1 MFVRLINWALSA
13 ALIGTLVS
21 IFTIGAG
28 YLLIKP
34 NLPEINLVDEDVLQ
48 IPLKVLTSDGVLIGE
63 FGDQKRRTI
72 EYKEIPQNLKN
83 AFLAA
88 EDDQFF
94 EHSGV
99 RLTSLIRAVFQMVQS
114 GEIVS
119 GGGTITMQVVRGY
132 LLSRDQKIIRKI
144 KEIYLAFEL
153 ESSASKEEIFS
164 LYLNTIFLGNRSYG
178 VEAAANK
185 YFSKSINELTL
196 AESALIASSA
206 QLPSRINPIRSP
218 DRSIIRRNWIL
229 GRMYKLGYIGRAQ
242 FLLAKAEPINLTQL
256 DSSFSLDGRY
266 IAEITRQAMIERY
279 GLSVYKDGLSVIT
292 TIDSSLQQ
300 AAIESAAKNLYAYD
314 KRHGW
319 REPVNLLSKIPDLIF
334 QELQD
339 GNLDILY
346 QDSNTSD
353 ELGMR
358 QLNISIIRSV
368 ITTIDSSLQ
377 QAALES
383 VAKNLYAYDKRHGW
397 REPVNLLSK
406 IPDSIFKE
414 LQDGNLDI
422 LYQDSITPDELGMR
436 QLNISVIRDFFKD
449 FVNSDRHSVG
459 IVMDVK
465 PERIIY
471 LNNSFQLETLFWDDA
486 YEWARPRITINKLG
500 PRPQNFYD
508 ILRLGDLIYL
518 SEMNG
523 NYYLDQV
530 PDAEV
535 AFISADPSSGAIK
548 TYIGGLNFS
557 KSNFDRVKQSYPQ
570 AGSSFK
576 PFIYASAFANGY
588 KASDK
593 INDAPIIFE
602 DSNLESSWRP
612 ENYTGKFYGPIRLR
626 EALVQSVNLVSIK
639 LLREMGIPLTQN
651 YLSRFGFS
659 KSRLAP
665 DLSLALGSSSF
676 SPAEMVRAYSI
687 MVNSDDPKDLF
698 FIERVMDRNGKTI
711 FQNPQID
718 NKKKNID
725 AFPWFQTQ
733 LTEEIKPFYLLPP
746 IQKESM
752 ASIDPRV
759 TFITKDILREA
770 LSRGSNGRKT
780 QVLNRDDIAG
790 KTGTTNDAISTWF
803 SGFHS
808 DLVTT
813 VWIGTDDFSS
823 LGDNEFG
830 SSIALPTWVDFMKT
844 ALMSLPEEDWKI
856 PKGLSYVRVD
866 RETGKP
872 VDESSKNSYF
882 ELFLDE

>member
-1 MFVRLINWALSA
+1 MFSKLINWAFLA
-13 ALIGTLVS
+13 ALIATLVS
-21 IFTIGAG
+21 IFTIGVG
-28 YLLIKP
+28 YIVIKP
-34 NLPEINLVDEDVLQ
+34 SLPEINLVDEDVLQ

-72 EYKEIPQNLKN
+72 EYQQIPKNLKN

-94 EHSGV
+94 EHNGI
-99 RLTSLIRAVFQMVQS
+99 RIPSLLRAFYQMIQS

-132 LLSRDQKIIRKI
+132 LLSREQKIIRKI

-185 YFSKSINELTL
+185 YFAKSIDDLTL

-242 FLLAKAEPINLTQL
+242 LLLAQSEPIKLTQL
-256 DSSFSLDGRY
+256 DSSFTLDGRY
-266 IAEITRQAMIERY
+266 IAEITRQAMIDRY
-279 GLSVYKDGLSVIT
+279 GLSVYKDGL
-292 TIDSSLQQ
+292 
-300 AAIESAAKNLYAYD
+300 
-314 KRHGW
+314 
-319 REPVNLLSKIPDLIF
+319 
-334 QELQD
+334 
-339 GNLDILY
+339 
-346 QDSNTSD
+346 
-353 ELGMR
+353 
-358 QLNISIIRSV
+358 SV

-397 REPVNLLSK
+397 REPINLLSK
-406 IPDSIFKE
+406 IPESIFKE
-414 LQDGNLDI
+414 LQAGNLNV
-422 LYQDSITPDELGMR
+422 LYEESNISDSLGMKQR
-436 QLNISVIRDFFKD
+436 NVSVIRDFFEELVSLD
-449 FVNSDRHSVG
+449 NHSAG
-459 IVMDVK
+459 IVIDVK
-465 PERIIY
+465 PERVVY
-471 LNNSFQLETLFWDDA
+471 LNNSFQLESLFWNDS
-486 YEWARPRITINKLG
+486 YNWARRRIDINKLG

-508 ILRLGDLIYL
+508 ILSLGDLIYL
-518 SEMNG
+518 SKANG
-523 NYYLDQV
+523 SHYLDQV

-639 LLREMGIPLTQN
+639 LLREMGIPLTQD

-687 MVNSDDPKDLF
+687 LVNSKDPKDLF
-698 FIERVMDRNGKTI
+698 FIERIIDRDGKTI
-711 FQNPQID
+711 FQNPQLE
-718 NKKKNID
+718 NKEKNIT

-733 LTEEIKPFYLLPP
+733 FTDEIKPFYLLP
-746 IQKESM
+746 SM
-752 ASIDPRV
+752 NKQSIESIDPRV
-759 TFITKDILREA
+759 SFITKDILRET
-770 LSRGSNGRKT
+770 LSRGSYRRKV
-780 QVLNRDDIAG
+780 QVLKRSDIAG

-803 SGFHS
+803 SGFHNN
-808 DLVTT
+808 LATT
-813 VWIGTDDFSS
+813 VWVGTDDFSS
-823 LGDNEFG
+823 LGNNEFG
-830 SSIALPTWVDFMKT
+830 SSIALPTWIDFMKT
-844 ALMSLPEEDWKI
+844 ALVSLPEEDWKI

-866 RETGKP
+866 LETGRP
-872 VDESSKNSYF
+872 VDETSQNSYF
-882 ELFLDE
+882 ELFLDEDS

>member
-1 MFVRLINWALSA
+1 MFSKLINWAFLA
-13 ALIGTLVS
+13 ALIATLVS
-21 IFTIGAG
+21 IFTIGVG
-28 YLLIKP
+28 YIVIKP
-34 NLPEINLVDEDVLQ
+34 SLPEINLVDEDVLQ

-72 EYKEIPQNLKN
+72 EYQQIPKNLKN

-94 EHSGV
+94 EHNGI
-99 RLTSLIRAVFQMVQS
+99 RIPSLLRAFYQMIQS

-132 LLSRDQKIIRKI
+132 LLSREQKIIRKI

-185 YFSKSINELTL
+185 YFAKSIDDLTL

-242 FLLAKAEPINLTQL
+242 LLLAQSEPIKLTQL
-256 DSSFSLDGRY
+256 DSSFTLDGRY
-266 IAEITRQAMIERY
+266 IAEITRQAMIDRY
-279 GLSVYKDGLSVIT
+279 GLSVYKDGL
-292 TIDSSLQQ
+292 
-300 AAIESAAKNLYAYD
+300 
-314 KRHGW
+314 
-319 REPVNLLSKIPDLIF
+319 
-334 QELQD
+334 
-339 GNLDILY
+339 
-346 QDSNTSD
+346 
-353 ELGMR
+353 
-358 QLNISIIRSV
+358 SV

-397 REPVNLLSK
+397 REPINLLSK
-406 IPDSIFKE
+406 IPESIFKE
-414 LQDGNLDI
+414 LQAGNLNV
-422 LYQDSITPDELGMR
+422 LYEESNISDSLGMKQR
-436 QLNISVIRDFFKD
+436 NVSVIRDFFEELVSLD
-449 FVNSDRHSVG
+449 NHSAG
-459 IVMDVK
+459 IVIDVK
-465 PERIIY
+465 PERVVY
-471 LNNSFQLETLFWDDA
+471 LNNSFQLESLFWNDS
-486 YEWARPRITINKLG
+486 YNWARRRIDINKLG

-508 ILRLGDLIYL
+508 ILSLGDLIYL
-518 SEMNG
+518 SKANG
-523 NYYLDQV
+523 SHYLDQV

-639 LLREMGIPLTQN
+639 LLREMGIPLTQD

-687 MVNSDDPKDLF
+687 LVNSKNPKDLF
-698 FIERVMDRNGKTI
+698 FIERIIDRDGKTI
-711 FQNPQID
+711 FQNPQLE
-718 NKKKNID
+718 NKEKNIT

-733 LTEEIKPFYLLPP
+733 FTDEIKPFYLLPS
-746 IQKESM
+746 INKQSIE
-752 ASIDPRV
+752 SIDPRV
-759 TFITKDILREA
+759 SFITKDILRET
-770 LSRGSNGRKT
+770 LSRGSYRRKV
-780 QVLNRDDIAG
+780 QVLKRSDIAG

-803 SGFHS
+803 SGFHNN
-808 DLVTT
+808 LATT
-813 VWIGTDDFSS
+813 VWVGTDDFSS
-823 LGDNEFG
+823 LGNNEFG
-830 SSIALPTWVDFMKT
+830 SSIALPTWIDFMKT
-844 ALMSLPEEDWKI
+844 ALVSLPEEDWKI

-866 RETGKP
+866 LETGRP
-872 VDESSKNSYF
+872 VDETSQNSYF
-882 ELFLDE
+882 ELFLDEDS

>member
-1 MFVRLINWALSA
+1 MFVRLINWTLSA
-13 ALIGTLVS
+13 ALFGTLLS
-21 IFTIGAG
+21 ILFIGAG
-28 YLLIKP
+28 YLLVKP
-34 NLPEINLVDEDVLQ
+34 SLPEIDLVNEDVLQ
-48 IPLKVLTSDGVLIGE
+48 IPLKVFTSDGVLIGE

-72 EYKEIPQNLKN
+72 EYEDIPINLKN

-94 EHSGV
+94 KHHGI
-99 RLTSLIRAVFQMVQS
+99 RIPSLIRAVYQMIKS

-119 GGGTITMQVVRGY
+119 GGGTISMQVVRGY
-132 LLSRDQKIIRKI
+132 LLSREQKILRKI
-144 KEIYLAFEL
+144 KEIYLAFQL
-153 ESSASKEEIFS
+153 ESYANKEEIFS

-178 VEAAANK
+178 VEAAANR

-218 DRSIIRRNWIL
+218 DRSLIRRNWIL
-229 GRMYKLGYIGRAQ
+229 GRMYKLGYIGRGQ
-242 FLLAKAEPINLTQL
+242 YLIAKSEPINLTQL
-256 DSSFSLDGRY
+256 ESNFSLDGQY
-266 IAEITRQAMIERY
+266 IAEIARQAMINRY
-279 GLSVYKDGLSVIT
+279 GLSAYKDGLSVFT

-300 AAIESAAKNLYAYD
+300 AALESVSKNLYAYD

-319 REPVNLLSKIPDLIF
+319 REPVNLLS
-334 QELQD
+334 
-339 GNLDILY
+339 
-346 QDSNTSD
+346 
-353 ELGMR
+353 R
-358 QLNISIIRSV
+358 
-368 ITTIDSSLQ
+368 
-377 QAALES
+377 
-383 VAKNLYAYDKRHGW
+383 
-397 REPVNLLSK
+397 
-406 IPDSIFKE
+406 IPDSIFTQ

-422 LYQDSITPDELGMR
+422 LYQDSITADELGMR
-436 QLNISVIRDFFKD
+436 QLNISVIRDLFKE
-449 FVNSDRHSVG
+449 FINSDRHSAG
-459 IVMDVK
+459 IIIDVN

-471 LNNSFQLETLFWDDA
+471 LDNSFQLESLYWNDS
-486 YEWARPRITINKLG
+486 YEWARSRININKLG
-500 PRPQNFYD
+500 PRPDNFYD

-518 SEMNG
+518 SEMDG

-535 AFISADPSSGAIK
+535 AFISANPSNGAVK

-576 PFIYASAFANGY
+576 PFIYSSAFANGY

-612 ENYTGKFYGPIRLR
+612 ENYTGEFYGPIRLR

-639 LLREMGIPLTQN
+639 LLREMGIPLTQD

-698 FIERVMDRNGKTI
+698 FIERVVDRNGKTI
-711 FQNPQID
+711 FQNPQVE
-718 NKKKNID
+718 NKTKNID

-733 LTEEIKPFYLLPP
+733 LKEEIKPFYLLPP
-746 IQKESM
+746 IQGESI
-752 ASIDPRV
+752 APIDPRV

-770 LSRGSNGRKT
+770 LLRGSNGRKT
-780 QVLNRDDIAG
+780 QILNRSDIAG

-803 SGFHS
+803 SGFHN

-813 VWIGTDDFSS
+813 VWVGTDDFSS

-830 SSIALPTWVDFMKT
+830 SSIALPAWVDFMKT
-844 ALMSLPEEDWKI
+844 ALVSLPEEEWKI
-856 PKGLSYVRVD
+856 PEGLSYVRVD
-866 RETGKP
+866 RETGRP

>member
-21 IFTIGAG
+21 IFTILGG

-99 RLTSLIRAVFQMVQS
+99 RLASLIRAVFQMVQS

-242 FLLAKAEPINLTQL
+242 FLLAKSEPINLTQL
-256 DSSFSLDGRY
+256 DSNFSLDGRY
-266 IAEITRQAMIERY
+266 IAEITRQAMINRY
-279 GLSVYKDGLSVIT
+279 GLSVYKDGLSVFT
-292 TIDSSLQQ
+292 TIDSSLQK
-300 AAIESAAKNLYAYD
+300 AALESVAKNLYEYD

-319 REPVNLLSKIPDLIF
+319 REPVNLLS
-334 QELQD
+334 
-339 GNLDILY
+339 
-346 QDSNTSD
+346 
-353 ELGMR
+353 R
-358 QLNISIIRSV
+358 
-368 ITTIDSSLQ
+368 
-377 QAALES
+377 
-383 VAKNLYAYDKRHGW
+383 
-397 REPVNLLSK
+397 

-414 LQDGNLDI
+414 LKDGNLDI

-436 QLNISVIRDFFKD
+436 QLNISVIRDLFKE
-449 FVNSDRHSVG
+449 VINSDRHSAG
-459 IVMDVK
+459 IIIDVK

-471 LNNSFQLETLFWDDA
+471 LNNSFQLESLFWNDS

-500 PRPQNFYD
+500 PRPDNFYD

-518 SEMNG
+518 SEMDG

-535 AFISADPSSGAIK
+535 AFISTNPSNGAVK

-576 PFIYASAFANGY
+576 PFIYASAFANSY
-588 KASDK
+588 SASDK

-602 DSNLESSWRP
+602 DANLESSWRP

-687 MVNSDDPKDLF
+687 LVNSDDPKDLF
-698 FIERVMDRNGKTI
+698 FIERVVDRNGKTI
-711 FQNPQID
+711 FQNPQVK
-718 NKKKNID
+718 NKTKNID

-733 LTEEIKPFYLLPP
+733 LIEEIKPFYLLPP
-746 IQKESM
+746 IQGESIT
-752 ASIDPRV
+752 SIDPRV

-780 QVLNRDDIAG
+780 QILNRSDIAG

-803 SGFHS
+803 SGFHN

-813 VWIGTDDFSS
+813 VWVGTDDFSS
-823 LGDNEFG
+823 LGDSEFG
-830 SSIALPTWVDFMKT
+830 SSIALPAWVDFMKT
-844 ALMSLPEEDWKI
+844 ALVNLPEEDWKI

-866 RETGKP
+866 RETGRP

>member
-1 MFVRLINWALSA
+1 MLIRLINWTLLA

-21 IFTIGAG
+21 IFTIGIG

-34 NLPEINLVDEDVLQ
+34 SLPKINLVDEDVLQ
-48 IPLKVLTSDGVLIGE
+48 IPLKVLTSDGILIGE

-94 EHSGV
+94 EHGGIRIPSF
-99 RLTSLIRAVFQMVQS
+99 IRALYQMIQS

-132 LLSRDQKIIRKI
+132 LLSREQKIIRKI
-144 KEIYLAFEL
+144 KEVYLAFEL
-153 ESSASKEEIFS
+153 ESSATKEEIFS

-242 FLLAKAEPINLTQL
+242 FLLAKSEPINLTEL
-256 DSSFSLDGRY
+256 ESNFSLDGRY
-266 IAEITRQAMIERY
+266 IAEITRQAMIDRY
-279 GLSVYKDGLSVIT
+279 GLSVYKDGLSV
-292 TIDSSLQQ
+292 
-300 AAIESAAKNLYAYD
+300 
-314 KRHGW
+314 
-319 REPVNLLSKIPDLIF
+319 F
-334 QELQD
+334 
-339 GNLDILY
+339 
-346 QDSNTSD
+346 
-353 ELGMR
+353 
-358 QLNISIIRSV
+358 
-368 ITTIDSSLQ
+368 TTIDSSLQ

-383 VAKNLYAYDKRHGW
+383 VAKNLYDYDKRHGW
-397 REPVNLLSK
+397 REPINLLSK
-406 IPDSIFKE
+406 ISESIFEE
-414 LQDGNLDI
+414 LQVGNLDI
-422 LYQDSITPDELGMR
+422 LYEESNTSDKLGMK
-436 QLNISVIRDFFKD
+436 QLNVSVIRDFFEEL
-449 FVNSDRHSVG
+449 VNLDKHSGG
-459 IVMDVK
+459 IVIDVK
-465 PERIIY
+465 PERIVY
-471 LNNSFQLETLFWDDA
+471 LNNSFQLKSLFWDDS
-486 YEWARPRITINKLG
+486 YKWARRKIDINKLG

-508 ILRLGDLIYL
+508 ILRRGDLIYL
-518 SEMNG
+518 SEKNG

-535 AFISADPSSGAIK
+535 AFISSDPSNGAIK

-651 YLSRFGFS
+651 YLSRFGFPS
-659 KSRLAP
+659 SRLAP

-676 SPAEMVRAYSI
+676 SPAEMLRAYSI
-687 MVNSDDPKDLF
+687 MANSEDSKDLF
-698 FIERVMDRNGKTI
+698 FIERIEDRNGRTI
-711 FQNPQID
+711 FQNPQTE
-718 NKKKNID
+718 NNKKNIY

-746 IQKESM
+746 IEKKSQEP
-752 ASIDPRV
+752 IDPRI

-780 QVLNRDDIAG
+780 QILNRSDIAG

-803 SGFHS
+803 SGFHN

-813 VWIGTDDFSS
+813 VWVGTDDFSS

-844 ALMSLPEEDWKI
+844 ALANLPEEEWKI
-856 PKGLSYVRVD
+856 PEGLSYVRVD
-866 RETGKP
+866 RETGRP

-882 ELFLDE
+882 ELFLDEGN

>member
-1 MFVRLINWALSA
+1 MIARFINWLLLV
-13 ALIGTLVS
+13 ALIGTLS
-21 IFTIGAG
+21 SMITIGIG
-28 YLLIKP
+28 YIVIKP
-34 NLPEINLVDEDVLQ
+34 SLPEINSVDEDVLQ

-72 EYKEIPQNLKN
+72 KYKEIPQNLKN

-94 EHSGV
+94 EHGGI
-99 RLTSLIRAVFQMVQS
+99 RIPSLIRAFYQMIQS

-132 LLSRDQKIIRKI
+132 LLSREQKIIRKI

-153 ESSASKEEIFS
+153 ESSLNKEEIFS

-218 DRSIIRRNWIL
+218 DRAIIRRNWIL
-229 GRMYKLGYIGRAQ
+229 GRMFKLGYIGKAQ
-242 FLLAKAEPINLTQL
+242 FLIAKSEPINLTQL
-256 DSSFSLDGRY
+256 DSSFSVDGRY
-266 IAEITRQAMIERY
+266 IAEITRQAMIDRY
-279 GLSVYKDGLSVIT
+279 GLSVYKDGFSVVT
-292 TIDSSLQQ
+292 TIDSKLQH
-300 AAIESAAKNLYAYD
+300 AALKSIAKNIYAYD

-319 REPVNLLSKIPDLIF
+319 REPTNLLSKIPELIF
-334 QELQD
+334 KELQI

-346 QDSNTSD
+346 EESSTGDK
-353 ELGMR
+353 LGM
-358 QLNISIIRSV
+358 
-368 ITTIDSSLQ
+368 
-377 QAALES
+377 
-383 VAKNLYAYDKRHGW
+383 K
-397 REPVNLLSK
+397 
-406 IPDSIFKE
+406 
-414 LQDGNLDI
+414 
-422 LYQDSITPDELGMR
+422 
-436 QLNISVIRDFFKD
+436 QLNISVIRDLFREL
-449 FVNSDRHSVG
+449 VNLDKHSGG
-459 IVMDVK
+459 IVIDVK
-465 PERIIY
+465 PERVIY
-471 LNNSFQLETLFWDDA
+471 LNNTFQLESLFWDDS
-486 YEWARPRITINKLG
+486 YKWARRRININKLG

-518 SEMNG
+518 SDLNG
-523 NYYLDQV
+523 ALYLDQV
-530 PDAEV
+530 PEAEV
-535 AFISADPSSGAIK
+535 AFISTDPSNGAIK

-557 KSNFDRVKQSYPQ
+557 KSNFDRVRQSYPQ

-576 PFIYASAFANGY
+576 PFIYAAAFANGY

-626 EALVQSVNLVSIK
+626 EALVQSINLVSIK

-651 YLSRFGFS
+651 YLSKFGFS

-687 MVNSDDPKDLF
+687 MANSKDLKDLF
-698 FIERVMDRNGKTI
+698 FIERVLDRNGKTI
-711 FQNPQID
+711 FQNPQTE

-746 IQKESM
+746 INKESTEV
-752 ASIDPRV
+752 IDPRI
-759 TFITKDILREA
+759 TFITKDILREG
-770 LSRGSNGRKT
+770 LMRGSNRRKV
-780 QVLNRDDIAG
+780 QVLNRNDIAG
-790 KTGTTNDAISTWF
+790 KTGTTNNAISTWF
-803 SGFHS
+803 SGFHNN
-808 DLVTT
+808 LATT
-813 VWIGTDDFSS
+813 VWVGTDDFSS
-823 LGDNEFG
+823 LGDNEYG
-830 SSIALPTWVDFMKT
+830 STIALPAWVDFMEM
-844 ALMSLPEEDWKI
+844 ALVNLPEEDWKI
-856 PKGLSYVRVD
+856 PEGLSYVRVD

-872 VDESSKNSYF
+872 VDESSQNSYF
-882 ELFLDE
+882 ELSLDEDI

>member
-1 MFVRLINWALSA
+1 MFIRLINWALA
-13 ALIGTLVS
+13 IALIGS
-21 IFTIGAG
+21 IASILTIGIG
-28 YLLIKP
+28 YFLIKP
-34 NLPEINLVDEDVLQ
+34 TLPEINLVDEDVLQ

-72 EYKEIPQNLKN
+72 EYDQIPKNLKN

-94 EHSGV
+94 EHGGI
-99 RLTSLIRAVFQMVQS
+99 RIPSLIRAFYQMIQS

-132 LLSRDQKIIRKI
+132 LLSREQKIIRKI

-153 ESSASKEEIFS
+153 EGSATKEEIFS

-196 AESALIASSA
+196 AEAALIASSA

-218 DRSIIRRNWIL
+218 DRSIVRRNWIL
-229 GRMYKLGYIGRAQ
+229 GRMHKLGYIGRAQ
-242 FLLAKAEPINLTQL
+242 FLLAKSEPIKLTQL
-256 DSSFSLDGRY
+256 DSNFSLDGRY

-300 AAIESAAKNLYAYD
+300 AALESVSKNLYIYD

-319 REPVNLLSKIPDLIF
+319 REPINLLSKISESIF
-334 QELQD
+334 EELQA
-339 GNLDILY
+339 GNLEILY
-346 QDSNTSD
+346 EESNTSD
-353 ELGMR
+353 ELGM
-358 QLNISIIRSV
+358 
-368 ITTIDSSLQ
+368 
-377 QAALES
+377 
-383 VAKNLYAYDKRHGW
+383 K
-397 REPVNLLSK
+397 
-406 IPDSIFKE
+406 
-414 LQDGNLDI
+414 
-422 LYQDSITPDELGMR
+422 
-436 QLNISVIRDFFKD
+436 QLNISVIRDFFKEL
-449 FVNSDRHSVG
+449 VNLDKHSGG
-459 IVMDVK
+459 IVIDVK
-465 PERIIY
+465 PERVLY
-471 LNNSFQLETLFWDDA
+471 LNNAFQLESLFWDDA
-486 YEWARPRITINKLG
+486 YKWARRKIDINKLG

-508 ILRLGDLIYL
+508 ILRMGDLIYL
-518 SEMNG
+518 SEQNG
-523 NYYLDQV
+523 NYYLDQI

-535 AFISADPSSGAIK
+535 AFISTDPSNGAIK

-557 KSNFDRVKQSYPQ
+557 KSNFDRIKQSYPQ

-588 KASDK
+588 QASDK

-602 DSNLESSWRP
+602 DANLESSWRP

-639 LLREMGIPLTQN
+639 LLREMGIPLTKN
-651 YLSRFGFS
+651 YLSRFGFPV
-659 KSRLAP
+659 SRLAP

-687 MVNSDDPKDLF
+687 MANSDDPQDLY
-698 FIERVMDRNGKTI
+698 FIERIEDRNGKII
-711 FQNPQID
+711 FQNPQTE

-746 IQKESM
+746 LSKESLEP
-752 ASIDPRV
+752 IDPRV

-780 QVLNRDDIAG
+780 QVLRRSDIAG

-803 SGFHS
+803 SGFHN
-808 DLVTT
+808 DLVST
-813 VWIGTDDFSS
+813 VWVGTDDFSS

-830 SSIALPTWVDFMKT
+830 SSIALPTWVDFMKK
-844 ALMSLPEEDWKI
+844 ALTNLPEEDWSM

-866 RETGKP
+866 RETGQP
-872 VDESSKNSYF
+872 VDENSKNSYF
-882 ELFLDE
+882 ELFFDEEI

>member
-1 MFVRLINWALSA
+1 M
-13 ALIGTLVS
+13 
-21 IFTIGAG
+21 
-28 YLLIKP
+28 
-34 NLPEINLVDEDVLQ
+34 
-48 IPLKVLTSDGVLIGE
+48 
-63 FGDQKRRTI
+63 
-72 EYKEIPQNLKN
+72 
-83 AFLAA
+83 
-88 EDDQFF
+88 
-94 EHSGV
+94 
-99 RLTSLIRAVFQMVQS
+99 
-114 GEIVS
+114 
-119 GGGTITMQVVRGY
+119 
-132 LLSRDQKIIRKI
+132 LSRDQKIIRKI

-206 QLPSRINPIRSP
+206 QLPSRINPLRSP

-229 GRMYKLGYIGRAQ
+229 GRMYNLGYIGKAQ

-334 QELQD
+334 KELQD

-358 QLNISIIRSV
+358 QLNISIIR
-368 ITTIDSSLQ
+368 
-377 QAALES
+377 
-383 VAKNLYAYDKRHGW
+383 
-397 REPVNLLSK
+397 
-406 IPDSIFKE
+406 
-414 LQDGNLDI
+414 
-422 LYQDSITPDELGMR
+422 
-436 QLNISVIRDFFKD
+436 DFFEE

>member
-1 MFVRLINWALSA
+1 MFIRLINWALA
-13 ALIGTLVS
+13 IALIGS
-21 IFTIGAG
+21 IASILTIGIG
-28 YLLIKP
+28 YFLIKP
-34 NLPEINLVDEDVLQ
+34 TLPEINLVDEDVLQ

-72 EYKEIPQNLKN
+72 EYDQIPKNLKN

-94 EHSGV
+94 EHGGI
-99 RLTSLIRAVFQMVQS
+99 RIPSLIRAFYQMIQS

-132 LLSRDQKIIRKI
+132 LLSREQKIIRKI

-153 ESSASKEEIFS
+153 EGSATKEEIFS

-196 AESALIASSA
+196 AEAALIASSA

-218 DRSIIRRNWIL
+218 DRSIVRRNWIL
-229 GRMYKLGYIGRAQ
+229 GRMHKLGYIGRAQ
-242 FLLAKAEPINLTQL
+242 FLLAKSEPIKLTQL
-256 DSSFSLDGRY
+256 DSNFSLDGRY

-300 AAIESAAKNLYAYD
+300 AALESVSKNLYIYD

-319 REPVNLLSKIPDLIF
+319 RDPINLLSKISESIF
-334 QELQD
+334 EELQA
-339 GNLDILY
+339 GNLEILY
-346 QDSNTSD
+346 EESNTSD
-353 ELGMR
+353 ELGM
-358 QLNISIIRSV
+358 
-368 ITTIDSSLQ
+368 
-377 QAALES
+377 
-383 VAKNLYAYDKRHGW
+383 K
-397 REPVNLLSK
+397 
-406 IPDSIFKE
+406 
-414 LQDGNLDI
+414 
-422 LYQDSITPDELGMR
+422 
-436 QLNISVIRDFFKD
+436 QLNISVIRDFFKEL
-449 FVNSDRHSVG
+449 VNLDKHLGG
-459 IVMDVK
+459 IVIDVK
-465 PERIIY
+465 PERVLY
-471 LNNSFQLETLFWDDA
+471 LNNAFQLESLFWDDA
-486 YEWARPRITINKLG
+486 YKWARRKIDINKLG

-508 ILRLGDLIYL
+508 ILRMGDLIYL
-518 SEMNG
+518 SEQNG
-523 NYYLDQV
+523 NYYLDQI

-535 AFISADPSSGAIK
+535 AFISTDPSNGAIK

-557 KSNFDRVKQSYPQ
+557 KSNFDRIKQSYPQ

-588 KASDK
+588 QASDK

-602 DSNLESSWRP
+602 DANLESSWRP

-639 LLREMGIPLTQN
+639 LLREMGIPLTKN
-651 YLSRFGFS
+651 YLSRFGFPV
-659 KSRLAP
+659 SRLAP

-687 MVNSDDPKDLF
+687 MANSDDPQDLY
-698 FIERVMDRNGKTI
+698 FIERIEDRNGKII
-711 FQNPQID
+711 FQNPQTE

-746 IQKESM
+746 LSKESLEP
-752 ASIDPRV
+752 IDPRV

-780 QVLNRDDIAG
+780 QVLRRSDIAG

-803 SGFHS
+803 SGFHN
-808 DLVTT
+808 DLVST
-813 VWIGTDDFSS
+813 VWVGTDDFSS

-830 SSIALPTWVDFMKT
+830 SSIALPTWVDFMKK
-844 ALMSLPEEDWKI
+844 ALTNLPEEDWSM

-866 RETGKP
+866 RETGQP
-872 VDESSKNSYF
+872 VDENSKNSYF
-882 ELFLDE
+882 ELFFDEEI

>member
-1 MFVRLINWALSA
+1 MFIRLINWVLVA
-13 ALIGTLVS
+13 ALIGTLAS
-21 IFTIGAG
+21 ILTIGIG
-28 YLLIKP
+28 YVLIKP
-34 NLPEINLVDEDVLQ
+34 SLPEINLVDKDVLQ
-48 IPLKVLTSDGVLIGE
+48 IPLKVFTSDGVLIGE

-72 EYKEIPQNLKN
+72 EYEQIPQNLKN

-94 EHSGV
+94 QHDGI
-99 RLTSLIRAVFQMVQS
+99 RIPSLIRAFYQMIQS

-132 LLSRDQKIIRKI
+132 LLSREQKIIRKI

-153 ESSASKEEIFS
+153 ESSATKEEIFS

-185 YFSKSINELTL
+185 YFSKSIDELTL

-218 DRSIIRRNWIL
+218 DRSILRRNWIL
-229 GRMYKLGYIGRAQ
+229 GRMHKLGYIGRAQ
-242 FLLAKAEPINLTQL
+242 FLLAKSEPINLTQL
-256 DSSFSLDGRY
+256 DSNFSLDGRY
-266 IAEITRQAMIERY
+266 IAEITRQAMIDRY

-300 AAIESAAKNLYAYD
+300 AALESVAKNLYDYD

-319 REPVNLLSKIPDLIF
+319 REPVNLQSKISESVFD
-334 QELQD
+334 ELQT

-346 QDSNTSD
+346 EESSTLD
-353 ELGMR
+353 ELGMK
-358 QLNISIIRSV
+358 QLNV
-368 ITTIDSSLQ
+368 
-377 QAALES
+377 
-383 VAKNLYAYDKRHGW
+383 
-397 REPVNLLSK
+397 
-406 IPDSIFKE
+406 
-414 LQDGNLDI
+414 
-422 LYQDSITPDELGMR
+422 
-436 QLNISVIRDFFKD
+436 SVIRDFFED
-449 FVNSDRHSVG
+449 LVNLDKHSGG
-459 IVMDVK
+459 IVIDVK
-465 PERIIY
+465 PERVMY
-471 LNNSFQLETLFWDDA
+471 LNSSFQLESLFWDDS
-486 YEWARPRITINKLG
+486 YKWARRKIDINKLG

-508 ILRLGDLIYL
+508 ILRTGDLIYL
-518 SEMNG
+518 SEQNG
-523 NYYLDQV
+523 NFYLDQV

-535 AFISADPSSGAIK
+535 AFISSDPSNGAIK

-659 KSRLAP
+659 ASRLAP

-676 SPAEMVRAYSI
+676 SPAEMVRAFSI
-687 MVNSDDPKDLF
+687 LVNSEDPKDLF
-698 FIERVMDRNGKTI
+698 FIERIEDRNGKTI
-711 FQNPQID
+711 FQNLQAE
-718 NKKKNID
+718 NKKKNFD

-733 LTEEIKPFYLLPP
+733 LSKKIKPFYLLPP
-746 IQKESM
+746 IIEKSLEP
-752 ASIDPRV
+752 IDPRV

-770 LSRGSNGRKT
+770 LSRGSNRKKT
-780 QVLNRDDIAG
+780 QVLNRNDIAG

-803 SGFHS
+803 SGFHN

-813 VWIGTDDFSS
+813 VWVGTDDFSS

-830 SSIALPTWVDFMKT
+830 STIALPVWVDFMKT
-844 ALMSLPEEDWKI
+844 ALPNLPKEDWKI

-866 RETGKP
+866 RETGLP
-872 VDESSKNSYF
+872 VNESSKNSYF
-882 ELFLDE
+882 ELFLDEEI

>member
-1 MFVRLINWALSA
+1 MIVRLINWALVA
-13 ALIGTLVS
+13 ALIGTLIS
-21 IFTIGAG
+21 IFTIGIG
-28 YLLIKP
+28 YLVIKP
-34 NLPEINLVDEDVLQ
+34 SLPEINLVDEDVLQ
-48 IPLKVLTSDGVLIGE
+48 IPLKVFTSDGVLIGE

-94 EHSGV
+94 EHQGI
-99 RLTSLIRAVFQMVQS
+99 RIPSLIRAFYQMIQS

-132 LLSRDQKIIRKI
+132 LLSREQKIIRKI

-153 ESSASKEEIFS
+153 ESSLTKEEIFS

-196 AESALIASSA
+196 DESALLASSA

-218 DRSIIRRNWIL
+218 DRAVIRRNWIL
-229 GRMYKLGYIGRAQ
+229 GRMFKLGYIGRAQ
-242 FLLAKAEPINLTQL
+242 FLIAKSEPINLTQL
-256 DSSFSLDGRY
+256 DSSFSVDGRY

-292 TIDSSLQQ
+292 TIDSKLQQ
-300 AAIESAAKNLYAYD
+300 YAIESIAKNLYIYD

-319 REPVNLLSKIPDLIF
+319 REPKNLLSRIPELVF
-334 QELQD
+334 EELQK
-339 GNLDILY
+339 GNLDVLY
-346 QDSNTSD
+346 EESNT
-353 ELGMR
+353 E
-358 QLNISIIRSV
+358 
-368 ITTIDSSLQ
+368 
-377 QAALES
+377 
-383 VAKNLYAYDKRHGW
+383 DK
-397 REPVNLLSK
+397 
-406 IPDSIFKE
+406 
-414 LQDGNLDI
+414 
-422 LYQDSITPDELGMR
+422 LGMR
-436 QLNISVIRDFFKD
+436 QLNISVIRDLFAELLNLDK
-449 FVNSDRHSVG
+449 HSGG
-459 IVMDVK
+459 IVIDIK
-465 PERIIY
+465 PERVTY
-471 LNNSFQLETLFWDDA
+471 LSNTFQLESFFWNDT
-486 YEWARPRITINKLG
+486 YKWARQRININKFG

-518 SEMNG
+518 SDLNG
-523 NYYLDQV
+523 AIYLDQV
-530 PDAEV
+530 PEAEV
-535 AFISADPSSGAIK
+535 AFISTDPSNGAIK

-576 PFIYASAFANGY
+576 PFIYSAAFASGY

-639 LLREMGIPLTQN
+639 LLREMGIPVTQN
-651 YLSRFGFS
+651 YLSKFGFA

-687 MVNSDDPKDLF
+687 LVNSEDSKDLF
-698 FIERVMDRNGKTI
+698 FIERILDRKGNII
-711 FQNPQID
+711 FENPRTK
-718 NKKKNID
+718 NKEKNID
-725 AFPWFQTQ
+725 AFPWFRTQ
-733 LTEEIKPFYLLPP
+733 ITEEIKPFYLLPP
-746 IQKESM
+746 INKESIGL
-752 ASIDPRV
+752 IDPRV
-759 TFITKDILREA
+759 TYIIKDILREA
-770 LSRGSNGRKT
+770 LMKGTNRRKV
-780 QVLNRDDIAG
+780 QVLNRNDIAG

-803 SGFHS
+803 SGFHNN
-808 DLVTT
+808 LVTT
-813 VWIGTDDFSS
+813 VWVGTDDFSS
-823 LGDNEFG
+823 LGDMEFG
-830 SSIALPTWVDFMKT
+830 STIALPTWVDFMQT
-844 ALMSLPEEDWKI
+844 ASTNLPEEDWKM
-856 PKGLSYVRVD
+856 PEGLSYIRVD
-866 RETGKP
+866 RETGRP
-872 VDESSKNSYF
+872 VDETSQNSYF
-882 ELFLDE
+882 ELSLDEDI

>member
-1 MFVRLINWALSA
+1 MFSKLINWAFLA
-13 ALIGTLVS
+13 ALIATLVS
-21 IFTIGAG
+21 IFTIGVG
-28 YLLIKP
+28 YIVIKP
-34 NLPEINLVDEDVLQ
+34 SLPEINLVDEDVLQ

-72 EYKEIPQNLKN
+72 EYQQIPKNLKN

-94 EHSGV
+94 EHNGI
-99 RLTSLIRAVFQMVQS
+99 RIPSLLRAFYQMIQS

-132 LLSRDQKIIRKI
+132 LLSREQKIIRKI

-185 YFSKSINELTL
+185 YFAKSIDDLTL

-242 FLLAKAEPINLTQL
+242 LLLAQSEPIKLTQL
-256 DSSFSLDGRY
+256 DSSFTLDGRY
-266 IAEITRQAMIERY
+266 IAEITRQAMIDRY
-279 GLSVYKDGLSVIT
+279 GLSVYKDGL
-292 TIDSSLQQ
+292 
-300 AAIESAAKNLYAYD
+300 
-314 KRHGW
+314 
-319 REPVNLLSKIPDLIF
+319 
-334 QELQD
+334 
-339 GNLDILY
+339 
-346 QDSNTSD
+346 
-353 ELGMR
+353 
-358 QLNISIIRSV
+358 SV

-397 REPVNLLSK
+397 REPINLLSK
-406 IPDSIFKE
+406 IPESIFKE
-414 LQDGNLDI
+414 LQAGNLNV
-422 LYQDSITPDELGMR
+422 LYEESNISDSLGMKQR
-436 QLNISVIRDFFKD
+436 NVSVIRDFFEELVSLD
-449 FVNSDRHSVG
+449 NHSAG
-459 IVMDVK
+459 IVIDVK
-465 PERIIY
+465 PERVVY
-471 LNNSFQLETLFWDDA
+471 LNNSFQLESLFWNDS
-486 YEWARPRITINKLG
+486 YNWARRRIDINKLG

-508 ILRLGDLIYL
+508 ILSLGDLIYL
-518 SEMNG
+518 SKANG
-523 NYYLDQV
+523 SYYLDQV

-639 LLREMGIPLTQN
+639 LLREMGIPLTQD

-687 MVNSDDPKDLF
+687 LVNSKNPKDLF
-698 FIERVMDRNGKTI
+698 FIERIIDRDGKTI
-711 FQNPQID
+711 FQNPQLE
-718 NKKKNID
+718 NTEKNIT

-733 LTEEIKPFYLLPP
+733 FTDEIEPFYLLP
-746 IQKESM
+746 SM
-752 ASIDPRV
+752 NKQSIESIDPRV
-759 TFITKDILREA
+759 SFITKDILRET
-770 LSRGSNGRKT
+770 LSRGSYRRKV
-780 QVLNRDDIAG
+780 QVLKRSDIAG

-803 SGFHS
+803 SGFHNN
-808 DLVTT
+808 LATT
-813 VWIGTDDFSS
+813 VWVGTDDFSS
-823 LGDNEFG
+823 LGNNEFG
-830 SSIALPTWVDFMKT
+830 SSIALPTWIDFMKT
-844 ALMSLPEEDWKI
+844 ALVSLPEEDWKI

-866 RETGKP
+866 LETGRP
-872 VDESSKNSYF
+872 VDETSQNSYF
-882 ELFLDE
+882 ELFLDEDS

>member
-21 IFTIGAG
+21 IFTILGG

-99 RLTSLIRAVFQMVQS
+99 RLASLIRAVFQMVQS

-242 FLLAKAEPINLTQL
+242 FLLAKSEPINLTQL
-256 DSSFSLDGRY
+256 DSNFSLDGRY
-266 IAEITRQAMIERY
+266 IAEITRQAMINRY
-279 GLSVYKDGLSVIT
+279 GLSVYKDGLSVFT
-292 TIDSSLQQ
+292 TIDSSLQK
-300 AAIESAAKNLYAYD
+300 AALESVAKNLYEYD

-319 REPVNLLSKIPDLIF
+319 REPVNLLS
-334 QELQD
+334 
-339 GNLDILY
+339 
-346 QDSNTSD
+346 
-353 ELGMR
+353 R
-358 QLNISIIRSV
+358 
-368 ITTIDSSLQ
+368 
-377 QAALES
+377 
-383 VAKNLYAYDKRHGW
+383 
-397 REPVNLLSK
+397 

-414 LQDGNLDI
+414 LKDGNLDI

-436 QLNISVIRDFFKD
+436 QLNISVIRDLFKE
-449 FVNSDRHSVG
+449 VINSDRHSAG
-459 IVMDVK
+459 IIIDVK

-471 LNNSFQLETLFWDDA
+471 LNNSFQLESLFWNDS

-500 PRPQNFYD
+500 PRPDNFYD

-518 SEMNG
+518 SEMDG

-535 AFISADPSSGAIK
+535 AFISTNPSNGAVK

-588 KASDK
+588 RASDK

-602 DSNLESSWRP
+602 DANLESSWRP

-687 MVNSDDPKDLF
+687 LVNSDDPKDLF
-698 FIERVMDRNGKTI
+698 FIERVVDRNGKTI
-711 FQNPQID
+711 FQNPQVK
-718 NKKKNID
+718 NKTKNID

-733 LTEEIKPFYLLPP
+733 LIEEIKPFYLLPP
-746 IQKESM
+746 IQGESIT
-752 ASIDPRV
+752 SIDPRV

-780 QVLNRDDIAG
+780 QILNRSDIAG

-803 SGFHS
+803 SGFHN

-813 VWIGTDDFSS
+813 VWVGTDDFSS
-823 LGDNEFG
+823 LGNSEFG
-830 SSIALPTWVDFMKT
+830 SSIALPAWVDFMKT
-844 ALMSLPEEDWKI
+844 ALVNLPEEDWKI

-866 RETGKP
+866 RETGRP

>member
-1 MFVRLINWALSA
+1 MFIRLINWALA
-13 ALIGTLVS
+13 IALIGS
-21 IFTIGAG
+21 IASILTIGIG

-34 NLPEINLVDEDVLQ
+34 TLPEINLVDEDVLQ

-72 EYKEIPQNLKN
+72 EYDQIPKNLKN

-94 EHSGV
+94 EHGGI
-99 RLTSLIRAVFQMVQS
+99 RIPSLIRAFYQMIQS

-132 LLSRDQKIIRKI
+132 LLSREQKIIRKI

-153 ESSASKEEIFS
+153 EGSATKEEIFS

-196 AESALIASSA
+196 AEAALIASSA

-218 DRSIIRRNWIL
+218 DRSIVRRNWIL
-229 GRMYKLGYIGRAQ
+229 GRMHKLGYIGRAQ
-242 FLLAKAEPINLTQL
+242 FLLAKSEPIKLTQL
-256 DSSFSLDGRY
+256 DSNFSLDGRY

-300 AAIESAAKNLYAYD
+300 AALESVSKNLYIYD

-319 REPVNLLSKIPDLIF
+319 REPINLLSKISESIF
-334 QELQD
+334 EELQA
-339 GNLDILY
+339 GNLEILY
-346 QDSNTSD
+346 EESNTSD
-353 ELGMR
+353 ELGM
-358 QLNISIIRSV
+358 
-368 ITTIDSSLQ
+368 
-377 QAALES
+377 
-383 VAKNLYAYDKRHGW
+383 K
-397 REPVNLLSK
+397 
-406 IPDSIFKE
+406 
-414 LQDGNLDI
+414 
-422 LYQDSITPDELGMR
+422 
-436 QLNISVIRDFFKD
+436 QLNISVIRDFFKEL
-449 FVNSDRHSVG
+449 VNLDKHSGG
-459 IVMDVK
+459 IVIDVK
-465 PERIIY
+465 PERVLY
-471 LNNSFQLETLFWDDA
+471 LNNAFQLESLFWDDA
-486 YEWARPRITINKLG
+486 YKWARRKIDINKLG

-508 ILRLGDLIYL
+508 ILRMGDLIYL
-518 SEMNG
+518 SEQNG
-523 NYYLDQV
+523 NYYLDQI

-535 AFISADPSSGAIK
+535 AFISTDPSNGAIK

-557 KSNFDRVKQSYPQ
+557 KSNFDRIKQSYPQ

-588 KASDK
+588 QASDK

-602 DSNLESSWRP
+602 DANLESSWRP

-639 LLREMGIPLTQN
+639 LLREMGIPLTKN
-651 YLSRFGFS
+651 YLSRFGFPV
-659 KSRLAP
+659 SRLAP

-687 MVNSDDPKDLF
+687 MANSDDPQDLY
-698 FIERVMDRNGKTI
+698 FIERIEDRNGKII
-711 FQNPQID
+711 FQNPQTE

-746 IQKESM
+746 LSKESLEP
-752 ASIDPRV
+752 IDPRV

-780 QVLNRDDIAG
+780 QVLRRGDIAG

-803 SGFHS
+803 SGFHN
-808 DLVTT
+808 DLVST
-813 VWIGTDDFSS
+813 VWVGTDDFSS

-830 SSIALPTWVDFMKT
+830 SSIALPTWVDFMKK
-844 ALMSLPEEDWKI
+844 ALTNLPEEDWSM

-866 RETGKP
+866 RETGQP
-872 VDESSKNSYF
+872 VDENSKNSYF
-882 ELFLDE
+882 ELFFDEEI

>member
-1 MFVRLINWALSA
+1 MFIRLINWALA
-13 ALIGTLVS
+13 IALIGS
-21 IFTIGAG
+21 IASILTIGIG
-28 YLLIKP
+28 YFLIKP
-34 NLPEINLVDEDVLQ
+34 TLPEINLVDEDVLQ

-72 EYKEIPQNLKN
+72 EYDQIPQNLKN

-94 EHSGV
+94 EHGGI
-99 RLTSLIRAVFQMVQS
+99 RIPSLIRAFYQMIQS

-132 LLSRDQKIIRKI
+132 LLSREQKIIRKI

-153 ESSASKEEIFS
+153 EGSATKEEIFS

-196 AESALIASSA
+196 AEAALIASSA

-218 DRSIIRRNWIL
+218 DRSIVRRNWIL
-229 GRMYKLGYIGRAQ
+229 GRMHKLGYIGRAQ
-242 FLLAKAEPINLTQL
+242 FLLAKSEPIKLTQL
-256 DSSFSLDGRY
+256 DSNFSLDGRY

-300 AAIESAAKNLYAYD
+300 AALESVSKNLYIYD

-319 REPVNLLSKIPDLIF
+319 REPINLLSKISESIF
-334 QELQD
+334 AELQA

-346 QDSNTSD
+346 EESDTSD
-353 ELGMR
+353 ELGM
-358 QLNISIIRSV
+358 Q
-368 ITTIDSSLQ
+368 
-377 QAALES
+377 
-383 VAKNLYAYDKRHGW
+383 
-397 REPVNLLSK
+397 
-406 IPDSIFKE
+406 
-414 LQDGNLDI
+414 
-422 LYQDSITPDELGMR
+422 
-436 QLNISVIRDFFKD
+436 QLNISVIRDFFKEL
-449 FVNSDRHSVG
+449 VNLDKHLGG
-459 IVMDVK
+459 IVIDVK
-465 PERIIY
+465 PERVLY
-471 LNNSFQLETLFWDDA
+471 LNNAFQLESLFWDDA
-486 YEWARPRITINKLG
+486 YKWARRKIDINKLG

-508 ILRLGDLIYL
+508 ILRMGDLIYL
-518 SEMNG
+518 SEQNG
-523 NYYLDQV
+523 NYYLDQI

-535 AFISADPSSGAIK
+535 AFISTDPSNGAIK

-557 KSNFDRVKQSYPQ
+557 KSNFDRIKQSYPQ

-602 DSNLESSWRP
+602 DANLESSWRP

-639 LLREMGIPLTQN
+639 LLREMGIPLTKN
-651 YLSRFGFS
+651 YLSRFGFPV
-659 KSRLAP
+659 SRLAP

-687 MVNSDDPKDLF
+687 MANSDDPQDLY
-698 FIERVMDRNGKTI
+698 FIERIEDRNGKII
-711 FQNPQID
+711 FQNPQTE

-746 IQKESM
+746 LSKESLEP
-752 ASIDPRV
+752 IDPRV

-780 QVLNRDDIAG
+780 QVLRRSDIAG

-803 SGFHS
+803 SGFHN
-808 DLVTT
+808 DLVST
-813 VWIGTDDFSS
+813 VWVGTDDFSS

-830 SSIALPTWVDFMKT
+830 SSIALPTWVDFMKK
-844 ALMSLPEEDWKI
+844 ALTNLPEEDWSM

-866 RETGKP
+866 RETGQP
-872 VDESSKNSYF
+872 VDENSKNSYF
-882 ELFLDE
+882 ELFFDEEI

>member
-1 MFVRLINWALSA
+1 MFSKLINWAFLA
-13 ALIGTLVS
+13 ALIATLVS
-21 IFTIGAG
+21 IFTIGVG
-28 YLLIKP
+28 YIVIKP
-34 NLPEINLVDEDVLQ
+34 SLPEINLVDEDVLQ

-72 EYKEIPQNLKN
+72 EYQQIPKNLKN

-94 EHSGV
+94 EHNGI
-99 RLTSLIRAVFQMVQS
+99 RIPSLLRAFYQMIQS

-132 LLSRDQKIIRKI
+132 LLSREQKIIRKI

-185 YFSKSINELTL
+185 YFAKSIDDLTL

-242 FLLAKAEPINLTQL
+242 LLLAQSEPIKLTQL
-256 DSSFSLDGRY
+256 DSSFTLDGRY
-266 IAEITRQAMIERY
+266 IAEITRQAMIDRY
-279 GLSVYKDGLSVIT
+279 GLSVYKDGL
-292 TIDSSLQQ
+292 
-300 AAIESAAKNLYAYD
+300 
-314 KRHGW
+314 
-319 REPVNLLSKIPDLIF
+319 
-334 QELQD
+334 
-339 GNLDILY
+339 
-346 QDSNTSD
+346 
-353 ELGMR
+353 
-358 QLNISIIRSV
+358 SV

-397 REPVNLLSK
+397 REPINLLSK
-406 IPDSIFKE
+406 IPESIFKE
-414 LQDGNLDI
+414 LQAGNLNV
-422 LYQDSITPDELGMR
+422 LYEESNISDSLGMKQR
-436 QLNISVIRDFFKD
+436 NVSVIRDFFEELVSLD
-449 FVNSDRHSVG
+449 NHSAG
-459 IVMDVK
+459 IVIDVK
-465 PERIIY
+465 PERVVY
-471 LNNSFQLETLFWDDA
+471 LNNSFQLESLFWNDS
-486 YEWARPRITINKLG
+486 YNWARRRIDINKLG

-508 ILRLGDLIYL
+508 ILSLGDLIYL
-518 SEMNG
+518 SKANG
-523 NYYLDQV
+523 SYYLDQV

-612 ENYTGKFYGPIRLR
+612 ENYTGEFYGPIRLR

-639 LLREMGIPLTQN
+639 LLREMGIPLTQD

-687 MVNSDDPKDLF
+687 LVNSKDPKDLF
-698 FIERVMDRNGKTI
+698 FIERIIDRDGKTI
-711 FQNPQID
+711 FQNPQLE
-718 NKKKNID
+718 NKEKNIT
-725 AFPWFQTQ
+725 AFPWVQTQ
-733 LTEEIKPFYLLPP
+733 FTDEIKPFYLLPS
-746 IQKESM
+746 INKQSIE
-752 ASIDPRV
+752 SIDPRV
-759 TFITKDILREA
+759 SFITKDILRET
-770 LSRGSNGRKT
+770 LSRGSYRRKV
-780 QVLNRDDIAG
+780 QVLKRSDIAG

-803 SGFHS
+803 SGFHNN
-808 DLVTT
+808 LATT
-813 VWIGTDDFSS
+813 VWVGTDDFSS
-823 LGDNEFG
+823 LGNNEFG
-830 SSIALPTWVDFMKT
+830 SSIALPTWIDFMKT
-844 ALMSLPEEDWKI
+844 ALVSLPEEDWKI

-866 RETGKP
+866 LETGRP
-872 VDESSKNSYF
+872 VDETSQNSYF
-882 ELFLDE
+882 ELFLDEDS

>member
-1 MFVRLINWALSA
+1 MFSKLINWAFLA
-13 ALIGTLVS
+13 ALIATLVS
-21 IFTIGAG
+21 IFTIGVG
-28 YLLIKP
+28 YIVIKP
-34 NLPEINLVDEDVLQ
+34 SLPEINLVDEDVLQ

-72 EYKEIPQNLKN
+72 EYQQIPKNLKN

-94 EHSGV
+94 EHNGI
-99 RLTSLIRAVFQMVQS
+99 RIPSLLRAFYQMIQS

-132 LLSRDQKIIRKI
+132 LLSREQKIIRKI

-185 YFSKSINELTL
+185 YFAKSIDDLTL

-242 FLLAKAEPINLTQL
+242 LLLAQSEPIKLTQL
-256 DSSFSLDGRY
+256 DSSFTLDGRY
-266 IAEITRQAMIERY
+266 IAEITRQAMIDRY
-279 GLSVYKDGLSVIT
+279 GLSVYKDGL
-292 TIDSSLQQ
+292 
-300 AAIESAAKNLYAYD
+300 
-314 KRHGW
+314 
-319 REPVNLLSKIPDLIF
+319 
-334 QELQD
+334 
-339 GNLDILY
+339 
-346 QDSNTSD
+346 
-353 ELGMR
+353 
-358 QLNISIIRSV
+358 SV

-397 REPVNLLSK
+397 REPINLLSK
-406 IPDSIFKE
+406 IPESIFKE
-414 LQDGNLDI
+414 LQAGNLNV
-422 LYQDSITPDELGMR
+422 LYEESNISDSLGMKQR
-436 QLNISVIRDFFKD
+436 NVSVIRDFFEELVSLD
-449 FVNSDRHSVG
+449 NHSAG
-459 IVMDVK
+459 IVIDVK
-465 PERIIY
+465 PERVVY
-471 LNNSFQLETLFWDDA
+471 LNNSFQLESLFWSDS
-486 YEWARPRITINKLG
+486 YNWARRRIDINKLG

-508 ILRLGDLIYL
+508 ILSLGDLIYL
-518 SEMNG
+518 SKANG
-523 NYYLDQV
+523 SYYLDQV

-639 LLREMGIPLTQN
+639 LLREMGIPLTQD

-687 MVNSDDPKDLF
+687 LVNSKNPKDLF
-698 FIERVMDRNGKTI
+698 FIERIIDRDGKTI
-711 FQNPQID
+711 FQNPQLE
-718 NKKKNID
+718 NKEKNIT

-733 LTEEIKPFYLLPP
+733 FTDEIKPFYLLPS
-746 IQKESM
+746 INKQSIE
-752 ASIDPRV
+752 SIDPRV
-759 TFITKDILREA
+759 SFITKDILRET
-770 LSRGSNGRKT
+770 LSRGSYRRKV
-780 QVLNRDDIAG
+780 QVLKRSDIAG

-803 SGFHS
+803 SGFHNN
-808 DLVTT
+808 LATT
-813 VWIGTDDFSS
+813 VWVGTDDFSS
-823 LGDNEFG
+823 LGNNEFG
-830 SSIALPTWVDFMKT
+830 SSIALPTWIDFMKT
-844 ALMSLPEEDWKI
+844 ALVSLPEEDWKI

-866 RETGKP
+866 LETGRP
-872 VDESSKNSYF
+872 VDETSQNSYF
-882 ELFLDE
+882 ELFLDEDS

>member
-1 MFVRLINWALSA
+1 MFIRLINLALVA
-13 ALIGTLVS
+13 ALIGTLAA
-21 IFTIGAG
+21 ILTIGMG
-28 YLLIKP
+28 YLFIKP
-34 NLPEINLVDEDVLQ
+34 SLPEINLVDEGVLQ
-48 IPLKVLTSDGVLIGE
+48 IPLKVLTSDGILIGE

-72 EYKEIPQNLKN
+72 EYEQIPQNLKN

-94 EHSGV
+94 EHGGV
-99 RLTSLIRAVFQMVQS
+99 RVPSFIRAFYQMIQS

-132 LLSRDQKIIRKI
+132 LLSREQKIIRKI

-153 ESSASKEEIFS
+153 ESSATKEEIFS
-164 LYLNTIFLGNRSYG
+164 LYLNTIFLGNRAYG

-196 AESALIASSA
+196 SESALIASSA

-242 FLLAKAEPINLTQL
+242 FLLAKSEPIHLTQL
-256 DSSFSLDGRY
+256 DSNFSLDGRY
-266 IAEITRQAMIERY
+266 IAEIARQAMIDRY
-279 GLSVYKDGLSVIT
+279 GLSVYRDGL
-292 TIDSSLQQ
+292 
-300 AAIESAAKNLYAYD
+300 
-314 KRHGW
+314 
-319 REPVNLLSKIPDLIF
+319 
-334 QELQD
+334 
-339 GNLDILY
+339 
-346 QDSNTSD
+346 
-353 ELGMR
+353 
-358 QLNISIIRSV
+358 SV

-383 VAKNLYAYDKRHGW
+383 VAINLYDYDKRHGW
-397 REPVNLLSK
+397 REPINLLSK
-406 IPDSIFKE
+406 ISESIFEE
-414 LQDGNLDI
+414 LQAGNLDI
-422 LYQDSITPDELGMR
+422 LYEESNTLDELSMK
-436 QLNISVIRDFFKD
+436 QINVSVIRDFFEELLNLDK
-449 FVNSDRHSVG
+449 HSGG
-459 IVMDVK
+459 IVIDVK

-471 LNNSFQLETLFWDDA
+471 LNNSFQLESLFWDES
-486 YEWARPRITINKLG
+486 YKWARRKIDINKLG

-508 ILRLGDLIYL
+508 ILRKGDLIYL
-518 SEMNG
+518 SERNG

-535 AFISADPSSGAIK
+535 AFISTDPSNGAIK
-548 TYIGGLNFS
+548 TYVGGLNFS

-659 KSRLAP
+659 SSRLAP

-687 MVNSDDPKDLF
+687 MVKPEDPKDLF
-698 FIERVMDRNGKTI
+698 FIERIEDRNGKTI
-711 FQNPQID
+711 FQNPQTE

-733 LTEEIKPFYLLPP
+733 LTKEIKPFYLLPP
-746 IQKESM
+746 LTKKSLEP
-752 ASIDPRV
+752 IDPRV

-780 QVLNRDDIAG
+780 QVLRRSDIAG

-803 SGFHS
+803 SGFHN
-808 DLVTT
+808 DLVST
-813 VWIGTDDFSS
+813 VWVGTDDFSS

-830 SSIALPTWVDFMKT
+830 SSIALPTWVDFMKK
-844 ALMSLPEEDWKI
+844 ALTNLPEEDWKI
-856 PKGLSYVRVD
+856 PKGLSYVKVD
-866 RETGKP
+866 RETGRP
-872 VDESSKNSYF
+872 VDENSKNSYF
-882 ELFLDE
+882 ELFLDEEI

>member
-1 MFVRLINWALSA
+1 MFIRLINLALVA
-13 ALIGTLVS
+13 ALIGTLAA
-21 IFTIGAG
+21 ILTICMG
-28 YLLIKP
+28 YLFIKP
-34 NLPEINLVDEDVLQ
+34 SLPEINLVDEDVLQ
-48 IPLKVLTSDGVLIGE
+48 IPLKVLTSDGILIGE

-72 EYKEIPQNLKN
+72 EYEQIPQNLKN

-94 EHSGV
+94 EHGGV
-99 RLTSLIRAVFQMVQS
+99 RVPSFIRAFYQMIQS

-132 LLSRDQKIIRKI
+132 LLSREQKIIRKI

-153 ESSASKEEIFS
+153 ESSATKEEIFS
-164 LYLNTIFLGNRSYG
+164 LYLNTIFLGNRAYG

-196 AESALIASSA
+196 SESALIASSA

-242 FLLAKAEPINLTQL
+242 FLIAKSEPIHLTQL
-256 DSSFSLDGRY
+256 DSNFSLDGRY
-266 IAEITRQAMIERY
+266 IAEIARQAMIDRY

-300 AAIESAAKNLYAYD
+300 AALESVAINLYDYD

-319 REPVNLLSKIPDLIF
+319 REPINLLSKISESIF
-334 QELQD
+334 EELQA

-346 QDSNTSD
+346 EESNTLD
-353 ELGMR
+353 ELSMK
-358 QLNISIIRSV
+358 QINV
-368 ITTIDSSLQ
+368 
-377 QAALES
+377 
-383 VAKNLYAYDKRHGW
+383 
-397 REPVNLLSK
+397 
-406 IPDSIFKE
+406 
-414 LQDGNLDI
+414 
-422 LYQDSITPDELGMR
+422 
-436 QLNISVIRDFFKD
+436 SVIRDFFEELLNLDK
-449 FVNSDRHSVG
+449 HSGG
-459 IVMDVK
+459 IVIDVK

-471 LNNSFQLETLFWDDA
+471 LNNSFQLESLFWDES
-486 YEWARPRITINKLG
+486 YKWARRKIDINKLG

-508 ILRLGDLIYL
+508 ILRKGDLIYL
-518 SEMNG
+518 SERNG

-535 AFISADPSSGAIK
+535 AFISTDPSNGAIK
-548 TYIGGLNFS
+548 TYVGGLNFS

-659 KSRLAP
+659 SSRLAP

-687 MVNSDDPKDLF
+687 MVKPEDPKDLF
-698 FIERVMDRNGKTI
+698 FIERIEDRNGKTI
-711 FQNPQID
+711 FQNPQTE

-746 IQKESM
+746 LTKKSLEP
-752 ASIDPRV
+752 IDPRV

-780 QVLNRDDIAG
+780 QVLRRSDIAG

-803 SGFHS
+803 SGFHN
-808 DLVTT
+808 DLVST
-813 VWIGTDDFSS
+813 VWVGTDDFSS

-830 SSIALPTWVDFMKT
+830 SSIALPTWVDFMKK
-844 ALMSLPEEDWKI
+844 ALTNLPEEDWKI

-866 RETGKP
+866 RETGQP
-872 VDESSKNSYF
+872 VDENSKNSYF
-882 ELFLDE
+882 ELFLDEEI

>member
-1 MFVRLINWALSA
+1 MFIRLINWALA
-13 ALIGTLVS
+13 IALIGS
-21 IFTIGAG
+21 IASILTIGIG
-28 YLLIKP
+28 YFLIKP
-34 NLPEINLVDEDVLQ
+34 TLPEINLVDEDVLQ

-72 EYKEIPQNLKN
+72 EYDQIPKNLKN

-94 EHSGV
+94 EHGGI
-99 RLTSLIRAVFQMVQS
+99 RIPSLIRAFYQMIQS

-132 LLSRDQKIIRKI
+132 LLSREQKIIRKI

-153 ESSASKEEIFS
+153 EGSATKEEIFS

-196 AESALIASSA
+196 AEAALIASSA

-218 DRSIIRRNWIL
+218 DRSIVRRNWIL
-229 GRMYKLGYIGRAQ
+229 GRMHKLGYIGRAQ
-242 FLLAKAEPINLTQL
+242 FLLAKSEPIKLTQL
-256 DSSFSLDGRY
+256 DSNFSLDGRY

-300 AAIESAAKNLYAYD
+300 AALESVSKNLYDYD

-319 REPVNLLSKIPDLIF
+319 REPINLLSKISESIF
-334 QELQD
+334 EELQA
-339 GNLDILY
+339 GNLEILY
-346 QDSNTSD
+346 EESNTSD
-353 ELGMR
+353 ELGM
-358 QLNISIIRSV
+358 
-368 ITTIDSSLQ
+368 
-377 QAALES
+377 
-383 VAKNLYAYDKRHGW
+383 K
-397 REPVNLLSK
+397 
-406 IPDSIFKE
+406 
-414 LQDGNLDI
+414 
-422 LYQDSITPDELGMR
+422 
-436 QLNISVIRDFFKD
+436 QLNISVIRDFFKEL
-449 FVNSDRHSVG
+449 VNSDKHSGG
-459 IVMDVK
+459 IVIDVK
-465 PERIIY
+465 PERVLY
-471 LNNSFQLETLFWDDA
+471 LNNAFQLESLFWDDA
-486 YEWARPRITINKLG
+486 YKWARRKIDINKLG

-508 ILRLGDLIYL
+508 ILRMGDLIYL
-518 SEMNG
+518 SEQNG
-523 NYYLDQV
+523 NYYLDQI

-535 AFISADPSSGAIK
+535 AFISTDPSNGAIK

-557 KSNFDRVKQSYPQ
+557 KSNFDRIKQSYPQ

-588 KASDK
+588 QASDK

-602 DSNLESSWRP
+602 DANLESSWRP

-639 LLREMGIPLTQN
+639 LLREMGIPLTKN
-651 YLSRFGFS
+651 YLSRFGFPV
-659 KSRLAP
+659 SRLAP

-687 MVNSDDPKDLF
+687 MANSDDPQDLY
-698 FIERVMDRNGKTI
+698 FIERIEDRNGKII
-711 FQNPQID
+711 FQNPQTE

-746 IQKESM
+746 LSKESLEP
-752 ASIDPRV
+752 IDPRV

-780 QVLNRDDIAG
+780 QVLRRSDIAG

-803 SGFHS
+803 SGFHN
-808 DLVTT
+808 DLVST
-813 VWIGTDDFSS
+813 VWVGTDDFSS

-830 SSIALPTWVDFMKT
+830 SSIALPTWVDFMKK
-844 ALMSLPEEDWKI
+844 ALTNLPEEDWSM

-866 RETGKP
+866 RETGQP
-872 VDESSKNSYF
+872 VDENSKNSYF
-882 ELFLDE
+882 ELFFDEEI

>member
-1 MFVRLINWALSA
+1 MFSKLINWAFLA
-13 ALIGTLVS
+13 ALIATLVS
-21 IFTIGAG
+21 IFTIGVG
-28 YLLIKP
+28 YIVIKP
-34 NLPEINLVDEDVLQ
+34 SLPEINLVDEDVLQ

-72 EYKEIPQNLKN
+72 EYKQIPKNLKN

-94 EHSGV
+94 EHNGI
-99 RLTSLIRAVFQMVQS
+99 RIPSLLRAFYQMIQS

-132 LLSRDQKIIRKI
+132 LLSREQKIIRKI

-185 YFSKSINELTL
+185 YFAKSIDDLTL

-242 FLLAKAEPINLTQL
+242 LLLAQSEPIKLTQL
-256 DSSFSLDGRY
+256 DSSFTLDGRY
-266 IAEITRQAMIERY
+266 IAEITRQAMIDRY
-279 GLSVYKDGLSVIT
+279 GLSVYKDGL
-292 TIDSSLQQ
+292 
-300 AAIESAAKNLYAYD
+300 
-314 KRHGW
+314 
-319 REPVNLLSKIPDLIF
+319 
-334 QELQD
+334 
-339 GNLDILY
+339 
-346 QDSNTSD
+346 
-353 ELGMR
+353 
-358 QLNISIIRSV
+358 SV

-397 REPVNLLSK
+397 REPINLLSK
-406 IPDSIFKE
+406 IPESIFKE
-414 LQDGNLDI
+414 LQAGNLNV
-422 LYQDSITPDELGMR
+422 LYEESNISDSLGMKQR
-436 QLNISVIRDFFKD
+436 NVSVIRDFFEELVSLD
-449 FVNSDRHSVG
+449 NHSAG
-459 IVMDVK
+459 IVIDVK
-465 PERIIY
+465 PERVVY
-471 LNNSFQLETLFWDDA
+471 LNNSFQLESLFWNDS
-486 YEWARPRITINKLG
+486 YNWARRRIDINKLG

-508 ILRLGDLIYL
+508 ILSLGDLIYL
-518 SEMNG
+518 SKANG
-523 NYYLDQV
+523 SYYLDQV

-639 LLREMGIPLTQN
+639 LLREMGIPLTQD

-687 MVNSDDPKDLF
+687 LVNSKDPKDLF
-698 FIERVMDRNGKTI
+698 FIERIIDRDGKTI
-711 FQNPQID
+711 FQNPQSE
-718 NKKKNID
+718 NKEKNIT

-733 LTEEIKPFYLLPP
+733 FTDEIKPFYLLPS
-746 IQKESM
+746 INKQSIE
-752 ASIDPRV
+752 SIDPRV
-759 TFITKDILREA
+759 SFITKDILRET
-770 LSRGSNGRKT
+770 LSRGSYRRKV
-780 QVLNRDDIAG
+780 QVLKRSDIAG

-803 SGFHS
+803 SGFHNN
-808 DLVTT
+808 LATT
-813 VWIGTDDFSS
+813 VWVGTDDFSS
-823 LGDNEFG
+823 LGNNEFG
-830 SSIALPTWVDFMKT
+830 SSIALPTWIDFMKT
-844 ALMSLPEEDWKI
+844 ALVSLPEEDWKI

-866 RETGKP
+866 LETGRP
-872 VDESSKNSYF
+872 VDETSQNSYF
-882 ELFLDE
+882 ELFLDEDS

>member
-1 MFVRLINWALSA
+1 MFVRLINWALLA
-13 ALIGTLVS
+13 TLIGTLVS

-28 YLLIKP
+28 YLFIKP
-34 NLPEINLVDEDVLQ
+34 SLPEINLVDEDVLQ
-48 IPLKVLTSDGVLIGE
+48 IPLKVYTSDGVLIGE

-99 RLTSLIRAVFQMVQS
+99 RLTSLVRAAYQMVQS

-153 ESSASKEEIFS
+153 ESSASKEEIFA

-229 GRMYKLGYIGRAQ
+229 GRMYKLGYIGKAQ

-256 DSSFSLDGRY
+256 DSSFSLDGRH
-266 IAEITRQAMIERY
+266 IAEIARQAMIERY
-279 GLSVYKDGLSVIT
+279 GLSVYKDGLSVFT

-300 AAIESAAKNLYAYD
+300 AALDSAANNLYAYD

-319 REPVNLLSKIPDLIF
+319 REPANLLSKIPDF
-334 QELQD
+334 
-339 GNLDILY
+339 
-346 QDSNTSD
+346 
-353 ELGMR
+353 
-358 QLNISIIRSV
+358 
-368 ITTIDSSLQ
+368 
-377 QAALES
+377 
-383 VAKNLYAYDKRHGW
+383 
-397 REPVNLLSK
+397 
-406 IPDSIFKE
+406 IFKE

-422 LYQDSITPDELGMR
+422 LYQDSNTLDELGMR
-436 QLNISVIRDFFKD
+436 QLNISVIRDFFEE
-449 FVNSDRHSVG
+449 FANSDRHSVG

-471 LNNSFQLETLFWDDA
+471 LNNSFQLESLFWDDV
-486 YEWARPRITINKLG
+486 YEWARSRIDINKLG

-518 SEMNG
+518 SELNG

-535 AFISADPSSGAIK
+535 AFISTNPSNGAIK

-639 LLREMGIPLTQN
+639 LLREMGITQTQN
-651 YLSRFGFS
+651 YLSRFGFP

-676 SPAEMVRAYSI
+676 SPAEMARAYSI
-687 MVNSDDPKDLF
+687 MVNADDPKDLF
-698 FIERVMDRNGKTI
+698 FIERVVDRNGKTI
-711 FQNPQID
+711 FQNPQMK

-725 AFPWFQTQ
+725 GFPWFQTN

-746 IQKESM
+746 IQKESL
-752 ASIDPRV
+752 APIDPRV
-759 TFITKDILREA
+759 TFITKDILR
-770 LSRGSNGRKT
+770 
-780 QVLNRDDIAG
+780 
-790 KTGTTNDAISTWF
+790 
-803 SGFHS
+803 
-808 DLVTT
+808 
-813 VWIGTDDFSS
+813 
-823 LGDNEFG
+823 
-830 SSIALPTWVDFMKT
+830 
-844 ALMSLPEEDWKI
+844 
-856 PKGLSYVRVD
+856 
-866 RETGKP
+866 
-872 VDESSKNSYF
+872 
-882 ELFLDE
+882 

>member
-1 MFVRLINWALSA
+1 MFSKLINWAFLA
-13 ALIGTLVS
+13 ALIATLVS
-21 IFTIGAG
+21 IFTIGGG
-28 YLLIKP
+28 YIVIKP
-34 NLPEINLVDEDVLQ
+34 SLPEINLVDEDVLQ

-72 EYKEIPQNLKN
+72 EYQQIPKNLKN

-94 EHSGV
+94 EHNGI
-99 RLTSLIRAVFQMVQS
+99 RIPSLLRAFYQMIQS

-132 LLSRDQKIIRKI
+132 LLSREQKIIRKI

-185 YFSKSINELTL
+185 YFAKSIDDLTL

-242 FLLAKAEPINLTQL
+242 LLLAQSEPIKLTQL
-256 DSSFSLDGRY
+256 DSSFTLDGRY
-266 IAEITRQAMIERY
+266 IAEITRQAMIDRY
-279 GLSVYKDGLSVIT
+279 GLSVYKDGL
-292 TIDSSLQQ
+292 
-300 AAIESAAKNLYAYD
+300 
-314 KRHGW
+314 
-319 REPVNLLSKIPDLIF
+319 
-334 QELQD
+334 
-339 GNLDILY
+339 
-346 QDSNTSD
+346 
-353 ELGMR
+353 
-358 QLNISIIRSV
+358 SV

-397 REPVNLLSK
+397 REPINLLSK
-406 IPDSIFKE
+406 IPESIFKE
-414 LQDGNLDI
+414 LQAGNLNV
-422 LYQDSITPDELGMR
+422 LYEESNISDSLGMKQR
-436 QLNISVIRDFFKD
+436 NVSVIRDFFEELVSLD
-449 FVNSDRHSVG
+449 NHSAG
-459 IVMDVK
+459 IVIDVK
-465 PERIIY
+465 PERVVY
-471 LNNSFQLETLFWDDA
+471 LNNSFQLESLFWNDS
-486 YEWARPRITINKLG
+486 YNWARRRIDINKLG

-508 ILRLGDLIYL
+508 ILSLGDLIYL
-518 SEMNG
+518 SKANG
-523 NYYLDQV
+523 SHYLDQV

-639 LLREMGIPLTQN
+639 LLREMGIPLTQD

-687 MVNSDDPKDLF
+687 LVNSKDPKDLF
-698 FIERVMDRNGKTI
+698 FIERIIDRDGKTI
-711 FQNPQID
+711 FQNPQLE
-718 NKKKNID
+718 NKEKNIT

-733 LTEEIKPFYLLPP
+733 FTDEIKPFYLLPS
-746 IQKESM
+746 INKQSIE
-752 ASIDPRV
+752 SIDPRV
-759 TFITKDILREA
+759 SFITKDILRET
-770 LSRGSNGRKT
+770 LSRGSYRRKV
-780 QVLNRDDIAG
+780 QVLKRSDIAG

-803 SGFHS
+803 SGFHNN
-808 DLVTT
+808 LATT
-813 VWIGTDDFSS
+813 VWVGTDDFSS
-823 LGDNEFG
+823 LGNNEFG
-830 SSIALPTWVDFMKT
+830 SSIALPTWIDFMKT
-844 ALMSLPEEDWKI
+844 ALVSLPEEDWKI

-866 RETGKP
+866 LETGRP
-872 VDESSKNSYF
+872 VDETSQNSYF
-882 ELFLDE
+882 ELFLDEDS